1 MSYPTP
7 NPYQNPYQ
15 APAFGAVP
23 AILAE
28 EDARSAFIRQTYL
41 HLFGAILLFV
51 AFEAAVFTLVPVA
64 TMDGLMRQLFA
75 TRYGWLVVLFG
86 FMGISWLANA
96 WATSEASRAM
106 QYAGLLLYVIG
117 EGVIFVPLLY
127 VANAVAPM
135 AIPAAGLLTLI
146 MFGGLTALVLITR
159 SDLTSWGKYLWLA
172 GLGAIGIVVCAILF
186 NFQLGVWFSGAMIVL
201 AAGYI
206 LYDTSNVLHR
216 YRTEQY
222 VAASLALF
230 ASVALMFWYVLRL
243 MMSMRR
249 D

>member
-1 MSYPTP
+1 VSYPSQ

-23 AILAE
+23 AMFAE

-41 HLFGAILLFV
+41 HLFGAILLFI

-75 TRYGWLVVLFG
+75 SGYGWLVVMFG
-86 FMGISWLANA
+86 FMGISWLANT
-96 WATSEASRAM
+96 WATSEGSRGM
-106 QYAGLLLYVIG
+106 QYAGLLLYVVA

-146 MFGGLTALVLITR
+146 MFGGLTALVFVTG

-172 GLGAIGIVVCAILF
+172 GLGAIGVVICAILF

-206 LYDTSNVLHR
+206 LYDTSNVLHH

-230 ASVALMFWYVLRL
+230 ASVALLFWYILRL

>member
-1 MSYPTP
+1 MSYSSE
-7 NPYQNPYQ
+7 NSYQNPYQ
-15 APAFGAVP
+15 APSFGAVP

-28 EDARSAFIRQTYL
+28 EQARAAFVRNTYV

-64 TMDGLMRQLFA
+64 TLDGLMRQIFA
-75 TRYGWLVVLFG
+75 SRFGWLVVLFG

-96 WATSEASRAM
+96 WATSDASRGM
-106 QYAGLLLYVIG
+106 QYAGLGLYVIA

-127 VANAVAPM
+127 VANASAPM
-135 AIPAAGLLTLI
+135 AIPAAGVLTLL
-146 MFGGLTALVLITR
+146 MFGGLTALVLITG
-159 SDLTSWGKYLWLA
+159 SDLTSWGKYLWMA
-172 GLGAIGIVVCAILF
+172 GLGAMGVVICAVLF
-186 NFQLGVWFSGAMIVL
+186 NFQLGVWFSGAMVVL

-216 YRTEQY
+216 YRTDQY

-230 ASVALMFWYVLRL
+230 ASVALLFYYVLQL
-243 MMSMRR
+243 FMAMRR
-249 D
+249 N